1 MKTTLIETD
10 DLDSE
15 NKYYLYEVE
24 TETQHYYIA
33 TSDEEIEKNHGNIS
47 FVNEYRML
55 KREEFTDR
63 QWEIAK
69 NLFMFLWDSSNGTNT
84 CVDSEIYEEDG
95 FTKEE
100 MEEFVEW
107 FNAKQKNEVLDYYYE
122 DTYGVEIYWDFFS
135 CFDMNSCNPWE
146 DRETKSSERYL
157 LVFDKDTLDMSTHLT
172 WCSTLEDAKKY
183 LKIYND
189 NKQVVQENGRIHIE
203 LETTTRKI
211 IH

>member
-55 KREEFTDR
+55 KREKFTDR

-69 NLFMFLWDSSNGTNT
+69 YLFMFLWDSSNGTNT
-84 CVDSEIYEEDG
+84 CAESDIYEEDG

-100 MEEFVEW
+100 MEEFVER
-107 FNAKQKNEVLDYYYE
+107 FNAKQKNEVLGYYD
-122 DTYGVEIYWDFFS
+122 DTHGVEIYWDFFS
-135 CFDMNSCNPWE
+135 CFDMNLCNPFE
-146 DRETKSSERYL
+146 DRETRTNERYL
-157 LVFDKDTLDMSTHLT
+157 LVFDKETLDMSTHLT
-172 WCSTLEDAKKY
+172 WYPTLKDAKRY

-189 NKQVVQENGRIHIE
+189 NEQLVQENGKIHIE
-203 LETTTRKI
+203 LETITRKI